1 MMRKNLL
8 SKHSILLAIIVIFHG
23 VGLVGLYSGSRDYF
37 LELSPLNLLISI
49 SCLVL
54 SLGFSPRLV
63 VDILLVG
70 MIGFAVEWIGVH
82 TGWLFG
88 DYTYGENLG
97 WKWMEIP
104 LIISINWVML
114 SFSSI
119 ACILHLKIPD
129 LVKALLSALLMTVL
143 DVLIEPV
150 AIQSDFWS
158 WNTGT
163 IPFYNY
169 VCWFLISLP
178 VHYYLIKR
186 KTPEQNK
193 VTVGLFVVLVV
204 FFGILNYR

>member
-1 MMRKNLL
+1 MTRNNLL
-8 SKHSILLAIIVIFHG
+8 SKHSILLAIIVIFHT

-54 SLGFSPRLV
+54 SLGFSTRLAF
-63 VDILLVG
+63 DMLLVG
-70 MIGFAVEWIGVH
+70 IVGFSVEWIGVH

-88 DYTYGENLG
+88 DYSYGENLG
-97 WKWMEIP
+97 WKWLEIS
-104 LIISINWVML
+104 LIISVNWIML
-114 SFSSI
+114 SFSAI

-129 LVKALLSALLMTVL
+129 ALKALLSALLMTVL

-158 WNTGT
+158 WNSGE

-169 VCWFLISLP
+169 VCWFLISFP